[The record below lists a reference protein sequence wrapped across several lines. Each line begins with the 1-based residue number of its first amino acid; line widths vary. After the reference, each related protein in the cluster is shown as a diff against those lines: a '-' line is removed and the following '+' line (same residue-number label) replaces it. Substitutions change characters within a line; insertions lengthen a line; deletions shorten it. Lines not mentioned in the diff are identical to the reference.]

1 MPAPQNHKNHGRIDP
16 PMHLF
21 VFPVLLVNL
30 IVSIYAT
37 IHNWPEHPQLGP
49 WWIVVSIALVV
60 LAFKSRINDL
70 KVQDRLI
77 RLEERL
83 RLIALLP
90 PGDRAYADELDI
102 RQLIALRFASDD
114 ELPDL
119 VHKTLTQ
126 RLEPKAIKQSI
137 THWRPDDHRV

>member
-16 PMHLF
+16 PMHFF
-21 VFPVLLVNL
+21 VFPILLVNL
-30 IVSIYAT
+30 IFSIYVT
-37 IHNWPEHPQLGP
+37 IHQWPQNPHLHP
-49 WWIVVSIALVV
+49 WWIVVSLALVV

-77 RLEERL
+77 PLEERL
-83 RLIALLP
+83 RLAALLP
-90 PGDRAYADELDI
+90 PADLAHANELDVK
-102 RQLIALRFASDD
+102 QLIALRFASDD
-114 ELPDL
+114 ELPAL

-137 THWRPDDHRV
+137 THWRPDNHRV

>member
-16 PMHLF
+16 PMHFF
-21 VFPVLLVNL
+21 VFPILLVNL
-30 IVSIYAT
+30 IFSIYVT
-37 IHNWPEHPQLGP
+37 IRQWPQNPNLHP
-49 WWIVVSIALVV
+49 WWIVVSLALVV

-83 RLIALLP
+83 RLAALLP
-90 PGDRAYADELDI
+90 PADLAHADELDI
-102 RQLIALRFASDD
+102 KQLVALRFASDD
-114 ELPDL
+114 ELPAL

-137 THWRPDDHRV
+137 THWRPDNQRV

>member
-16 PMHLF
+16 PMHFF
-21 VFPVLLVNL
+21 VFPILLVNL
-30 IVSIYAT
+30 IFSIYVT
-37 IHNWPEHPQLGP
+37 IHQWPQNPHLHP
-49 WWIVVSIALVV
+49 WWIVVSLALVV

-83 RLIALLP
+83 RLAALLP
-90 PGDRAYADELDI
+90 PADLAHANELDVK
-102 RQLIALRFASDD
+102 QLIALRFASDD
-114 ELPDL
+114 ELPAL

-137 THWRPDDHRV
+137 THWRPDNHRV